1 MIKQEEAFK
10 ERCKARG
17 LDEAQTEEALA
28 FIGEFEKAYASA
40 GMDMENIT
48 PEEMKE
54 YVGDLLKQRKNEEGR
69 ILALARYSYLLK
81 NEPVYLLFTQ
91 IFGSYGV
98 LPSIAERA
106 KQLAGEG
113 IGEELFKGIEVPPL
127 GSLPEAFPPVV
138 QEMMARMAS
147 RLPSELCRKILA
159 GNHHGIPAS
168 AFDEERARYE
178 KASSVDEYLKDRH
191 ARMVDELQQH
201 CDENKLWY
209 EQKITQRVVD
219 FVKSNQEL
227 LSAVR
232 EGDTLYVTKIPYNPD
247 KYLTESDPLIKRY
260 LACHCPLAA
269 STILKEGAVVPPT
282 WCYCSAGYEKTL
294 FDNVFGESLEVEV
307 KQSVLDGSERCRFAI
322 SLGTLLSCQATFSH
336 TLCQEAS

>member
-1 MIKQEEAFK
+1 MMKQEEAFR

-17 LDEAQTEEALA
+17 LDEAQIERALA
-28 FIGEFEKAYASA
+28 FIGEFEDAFASM
-40 GMDMENIT
+40 GLNMENIT
-48 PEEMKE
+48 PEEMKD
-54 YVGDLLKQRKNEEGR
+54 YVGDLVKQGQNEEER

-98 LPSIAERA
+98 LPSISERA
-106 KQLAGEG
+106 QQLAGER

-127 GSLPEAFPPVV
+127 GSLPEAFPPIVR
-138 QEMMARMAS
+138 EMMVRMES
-147 RLPSELCRKILA
+147 RLPSELHHRILA

-168 AFDEERARYE
+168 AFDEERECYE
-178 KASSVDEYLKDRH
+178 KAPSVDAYLKGRH
-191 ARMVDELQQH
+191 ARMIDVLQQY
-201 CDENKLWY
+201 CDEDKLWY

-232 EGDTLYVTKIPYNPD
+232 QGDTLFVTKIPYNPD
-247 KYLTESDPLIKRY
+247 RFLTETDPATKRY

-269 STILKEGAVVPPT
+269 STILKEGTVVSPT

-322 SLGTLLSCQATFSH
+322 RLPEEVGRKKPLQ
-336 TLCQEAS
+336 